1 MSRLVIVGGSDAG
14 ISAGLRARQVDPGV
28 EPLLLVADAFP
39 NYSICGIPYHVS
51 GEVPDWRSLAHRT
64 RADLDAAG
72 LQLKLDTRARRID
85 PQARTLT
92 VTGADGR
99 EEDLPYDSLIIGTGA
114 TPVRPPIG
122 GLDRL
127 GADDGVHLLHTMTD
141 TFALTA
147 SLDRNP
153 ATAVIIGA
161 GYIGLEMAE
170 ALTARG
176 IAVTVVEQLPQV
188 LGTLDAPLAALV
200 EDELTGRGVTVLT
213 GTTVTGVAKAATGL
227 EIVGRQAGGD
237 VTLAADLLLVVVGVR
252 PDTALARTA
261 GVTLGAGQAI
271 AVDSRM
277 RTNIPGIY
285 AAGDCVHTYHRLLGV
300 NMYMPLGSTAHKQ
313 GRAAG
318 ENAAGGERYFAGS
331 LGTQVVKVFDLV
343 AARTGLRDRDAA
355 ARNLASR
362 TVLTTADDHKA
373 YYPGARTISIAV
385 TGHPDTDQLLGA
397 QLVGHR
403 DASVAKRVDIYATA
417 LHHGASVDQVSDLDL
432 SYTPPLGSPWDAVQ
446 VAAQRWSADGQK

>member
-1 MSRLVIVGGSDAG
+1 LVIIGGSDAG
-14 ISAGLRARQVDPGV
+14 ISAGLRARQVDSGV
-28 EPLLLVADAFP
+28 EPLLVVADAFP

-72 LQLKLDTRARRID
+72 LRLRLDTRARRID

-92 VTGADGR
+92 VTGADGC
-99 EEDLPYDSLIIGTGA
+99 EEDLPYDSLVIGTGA

-122 GLDRL
+122 GLDQL

-147 SLDRNP
+147 SLNRNP

-161 GYIGLEMAE
+161 GYIGPEMAE

-227 EIVGRQAGGD
+227 EITGRP
-237 VTLAADLLLVVVGVR
+237 AA
-252 PDTALARTA
+252 T
-261 GVTLGAGQAI
+261 
-271 AVDSRM
+271 
-277 RTNIPGIY
+277 
-285 AAGDCVHTYHRLLGV
+285 
-300 NMYMPLGSTAHKQ
+300 
-313 GRAAG
+313 
-318 ENAAGGERYFAGS
+318 
-331 LGTQVVKVFDLV
+331 
-343 AARTGLRDRDAA
+343 
-355 ARNLASR
+355 
-362 TVLTTADDHKA
+362 
-373 YYPGARTISIAV
+373 
-385 TGHPDTDQLLGA
+385 
-397 QLVGHR
+397 
-403 DASVAKRVDIYATA
+403 
-417 LHHGASVDQVSDLDL
+417 
-432 SYTPPLGSPWDAVQ
+432 
-446 VAAQRWSADGQK
+446 